1 MQDLERTRQTPSERL
16 SGGPAR
22 CRSADD
28 TSDRRPSTSGHVRT
42 RLATQKSAT
51 HISRVPAAA
60 GTCAPPIMSEA
71 LFVSISNKRH
81 PSMGGRRTKEYTEA
95 YTRLSRA

>member
-1 MQDLERTRQTPSERL
+1 MQDLERTRKTPSERL

-28 TSDRRPSTSGHVRT
+28 TSDRRPSTSDHVRT
-42 RLATQKSAT
+42 QLAAQKSAI

-60 GTCAPPIMSEA
+60 GTCAPPVVSEVMSEVR
-71 LFVSISNKRH
+71 VSRD
-81 PSMGGRRTKEYTEA
+81 EEV
-95 YTRLSRA
+95 